1 MRIHVCLALAALLL
15 TACASEMTA
24 GGRPAVAATTSTP
37 RSTAQLLNTDWK
49 LTLLGEQVIS
59 TPQDKREIHF
69 VMHAENP
76 RVTGF
81 SGCNQMMGSYVLE
94 GANLRFAQ
102 MAGTM
107 MACVPDMELERKFLA
122 MFAQVAH
129 WEIIGE
135 TLRLLDADGKTLA
148 TFASRNSE

>member
-1 MRIHVCLALAALLL
+1 MRTQISVALVALLL
-15 TACASEMTA
+15 AACASEMSA
-24 GGRPAVAATTSTP
+24 GGRPPVAATTSTP
-37 RSTAQLLNTDWK
+37 RPTAQLLNTQWK
-49 LTLLGEQVIS
+49 LTQLGEQVIT

-69 VMHAENP
+69 VLHAENP
-76 RVTGF
+76 RVSGF

-94 GANLRFAQ
+94 GANLKFEQ

-135 TLRLLDADGKTLA
+135 TLRLLDAEGKTLA
-148 TFASRNSE
+148 SFASRS

>member
-1 MRIHVCLALAALLL
+1 MRLHVSLGLAALMLA
-15 TACASEMTA
+15 ACASEMTP
-24 GGRPAVAATTSTP
+24 GGGPPVAATTSTP
-37 RSTAQLLNTDWK
+37 RTTAQLLNTNWK
-49 LTLLGEQVIS
+49 LTQLGEQVIN

-69 VMHAENP
+69 TLRSVNQ
-76 RVTGF
+76 RVDGF

-94 GANLRFAQ
+94 GANLRFEQ

-107 MACVPDMELERKFLA
+107 MACVPDMDLEKKFLA

-135 TLRLLDADGKTLA
+135 TLRLLDAEGKTLA
-148 TFASRNSE
+148 TFAARA

>member
-1 MRIHVCLALAALLL
+1 MRIHLCPVLAVLLL
-15 TACASEMTA
+15 TACASEMSP
-24 GGRPAVAATTSTP
+24 GGGPPVAATTSTP
-37 RSTAQLLNTDWK
+37 RSIAQLLNTDWK
-49 LTLLGEQVIS
+49 LRQLGEQVIT

-94 GANLRFAQ
+94 GANLRFSQ

-107 MACVPDMELERKFLA
+107 MACVPDMEMEKQFLA
-122 MFAQVAH
+122 MFAQVAR

-135 TLRLLDADGKTLA
+135 TLRLLDAEGKTLA
-148 TFASRNSE
+148 TFASRS